1 MFYQTTVISFFFF
14 FLKMFIPSREN
25 ENVSSMCR
33 CTVVHAGISI
43 PWGESRYVIQPS
55 QHRGPGMPGG
65 LGSSQIG
72 YREQKF
78 SFQLRKKISYY
89 YFHLGNHWVDAML
102 VLGKKRSRFTRREM
116 PVIFPT
122 PCQRLMYVQ
131 EPAPNIFFYT
141 SEKKN
146 SRAENEYILMSSS
159 FGMSFLWCPPIP
171 LCVRLFLSTPHSTL
185 YPTHAM

>member
-1 MFYQTTVISFFFF
+1 MPALVF
-14 FLKMFIPSREN
+14 RGEN
-25 ENVSSMCR
+25 
-33 CTVVHAGISI
+33 
-43 PWGESRYVIQPS
+43 PRYVIQPS

-89 YFHLGNHWVDAML
+89 YFHLGNRWVDAML
-102 VLGKKRSRFTRREM
+102 VLGRKRRRFTRREM

-146 SRAENEYILMSSS
+146 SLAENEYILMSSS
-159 FGMSFLWCPPIP
+159 LECLCCGVHPSLSVWGSSYLPPTAPYTQHMPCMWSASFC
-171 LCVRLFLSTPHSTL
+171 CTQES
-185 YPTHAM
+185 